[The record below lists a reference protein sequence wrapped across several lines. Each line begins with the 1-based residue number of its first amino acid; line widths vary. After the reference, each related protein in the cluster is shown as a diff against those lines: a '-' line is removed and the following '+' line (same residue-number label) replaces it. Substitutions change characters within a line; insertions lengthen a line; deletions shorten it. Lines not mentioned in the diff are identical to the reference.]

1 MHQGKTRS
9 THHLSRH
16 IRHERRLHLL
26 VDARERVHGEREER
40 LQVALDRIWEVPE
53 LFRAPRDSGHVSIE
67 RNEVR
72 RLDDLQHNATPE
84 ASKYLP
90 SVSYIRSARSMGT
103 R

>member
-1 MHQGKTRS
+1 MKAAD
-9 THHLSRH
+9 HLSCY
-16 IRHERRLHLL
+16 ICHEGGLDFVVNTRKC
-26 VDARERVHGEREER
+26 VHCECEEC
-40 LQVALDRIWEVPE
+40 LQIALDSVGKLPE